1 MSLFNKPKKN
11 IRRRI
16 ADNEDGDEN
25 DVKMEVEDEHN
36 IKQVQENIANIK
48 EKKNRKKQ
56 TVLSFEEEL
65 NEADDG
71 EIFQVKKSTQSK
83 KLMKIL
89 DRERKKKKE
98 VKIEDEKMDVVETEK
113 RIIDEASDLVLVVKN
128 TEMPANTILNGR
140 EAEMA
145 DYSSAEE
152 DETKHKFTPQ
162 DHVKLLLESKP
173 KATLISLYTISQP
186 QSQFSLDLCKVFIDM
201 RSSIFKRNKSLVNSL
216 DVVDDVVKKTQAVPD
231 VAGRTVRE
239 KCQQVL
245 ADDQDFQHLKY
256 IGMILKEV
264 VLSPMQQRFTQQEN
278 GDNLRGKWAETS
290 FLSDKSRL
298 VREDDHDGSDEEE
311 RVNMEVNMD
320 ARTREER
327 REAFMAAQN
336 KAAGEDSDKGEED
349 DWESQQIRKG
359 VTGAQCSMYQQYMGI
374 PAMPPMI
381 LMPQPEPL
389 HTIHEVPTL
398 GMHCFGADDSKL
410 STPQSIVNK
419 LKERLVSLKEVH
431 HRHTQD
437 RDRVADDLVTLSAER
452 EDLESEGPALVQRFR
467 FYQELRGYVTDLV
480 ECLDEK
486 VAVIHALEQRMLALL
501 KKRSDDLMERRRQD
515 VRDQSE
521 ELSPLSSQ
529 YLYNRFNRSGA
540 TPSQRRNR
548 EEEESRIRRAAER
561 EGRRTRR
568 RRARE
573 GKYTPTRH
581 VEGMSSD
588 DEMTELEAVAFRTQ
602 KDLIE
607 SDARLVFED
616 VVEEF
621 CSVRSIVK
629 RFESWRFTDSDAYKE
644 AYVSLCLP
652 KVLGPIIRLKLI
664 TWSPLQESVEFERH
678 KWYDT
683 LLLYGL
689 KESENEELLR
699 QDPDLRLVPTIVEK
713 VILPK
718 LTQLVEAQWDPLSTS
733 QSLRLVG
740 LTNRLIQE
748 YPTMLPTSKYLE
760 KFLSSVIAKM
770 KSCVENDVFIPIYP
784 KLVMESKGGGINVF
798 FQHQFG
804 SALKLLRN
812 LLSWQGLVSDR
823 VLQDVAL
830 GSVLN
835 RYLLAALRTCEP
847 TDAANKCTMIVSTF
861 PRGWLQQ
868 ECSVPHLSMFVNQI
882 KIIAQCLDVSTV
894 LGR

>member
-36 IKQVQENIANIK
+36 IKQVQENIASIK
-48 EKKNRKKQ
+48 EKKSRKKQ

-98 VKIEDEKMDVVETEK
+98 IKIEDEKMDVVETEK
-113 RIIDEASDLVLVVKN
+113 RIIDEASDLVLANALVVLSSTAEDGEIEVQISLVVKN
-128 TEMPANTILNGR
+128 TEMSANTILNGR

-152 DETKHKFTPQ
+152 DEMKHKFTPQ
-162 DHVKLLLESKP
+162 DHVKLLLESGLIP
-173 KATLISLYTISQP
+173 DAATIHAARKRRQLAREMGGN
-186 QSQFSLDLCKVFIDM
+186 FIP
-201 RSSIFKRNKSLVNSL
+201 V
-216 DVVDDVVKKTQAVPD
+216 
-231 VAGRTVRE
+231 
-239 KCQQVL
+239 
-245 ADDQDFQHLKY
+245 
-256 IGMILKEV
+256 
-264 VLSPMQQRFTQQEN
+264 
-278 GDNLRGKWAETS
+278 ETS
-290 FLSDKSRL
+290 KKSDKSRL

-359 VTGAQCSMYQQYMGI
+359 VTGAQCCMYQQYMGI

-389 HTIHEVPTL
+389 HMIHEVPTL
-398 GMHCFGADDSKL
+398 SMHCFGADDSKL

-431 HRHTQD
+431 RRHTQD

-521 ELSPLSSQ
+521 ELSPLS
-529 YLYNRFNRSGA
+529 RSGS

-748 YPTMLPTSKYLE
+748 YPTMLPSSKYLE
-760 KFLSSVIAKM
+760 KFLNSVIAKM

-784 KLVMESKGGGINVF
+784 KL
-798 FQHQFG
+798 
-804 SALKLLRN
+804 
-812 LLSWQGLVSDR
+812 
-823 VLQDVAL
+823 
-830 GSVLN
+830 
-835 RYLLAALRTCEP
+835 
-847 TDAANKCTMIVSTF
+847 
-861 PRGWLQQ
+861 
-868 ECSVPHLSMFVNQI
+868 
-882 KIIAQCLDVSTV
+882 
-894 LGR
+894 

>member
-1 MSLFNKPKKN
+1 MYKIQAIRYEGEGGGWLVRGRIEAGWDQHDHDRAKLPLAQDGYRKLYGLKEVRVQDGDWKLCRSRLGLETGRRGEERLEGIVREGDEGCEESTGWRLESRLKGRGGCKGQNDKYRDIRLQMTLIKSNGDKIKGKFKEGDSILDVVVNNSIDLDGYGACEGTLTCSTCHVILKQEDYDKLPEKPTDEELDMLDLAYDLTET
-11 IRRRI
+11 RI

-36 IKQVQENIANIK
+36 IKQVQENIASIK
-48 EKKNRKKQ
+48 EKKSRKKQ

-98 VKIEDEKMDVVETEK
+98 IKIEDEKMDVVETEK

-128 TEMPANTILNGR
+128 TEMSANTILNGR

-152 DETKHKFTPQ
+152 DEMKHKFTPQ
-162 DHVKLLLESKP
+162 DHVKLLLESGLIP
-173 KATLISLYTISQP
+173 DAATIHAARKRRQLAREMGGN
-186 QSQFSLDLCKVFIDM
+186 FIP
-201 RSSIFKRNKSLVNSL
+201 V
-216 DVVDDVVKKTQAVPD
+216 
-231 VAGRTVRE
+231 
-239 KCQQVL
+239 
-245 ADDQDFQHLKY
+245 
-256 IGMILKEV
+256 
-264 VLSPMQQRFTQQEN
+264 
-278 GDNLRGKWAETS
+278 ETS
-290 FLSDKSRL
+290 KKSDKSRL

-359 VTGAQCSMYQQYMGI
+359 VTGAQYMGI

-389 HTIHEVPTL
+389 HMIHEVPTL
-398 GMHCFGADDSKL
+398 SMHCFGADDSKL

-529 YLYNRFNRSGA
+529 YLYNRFNRSGS

-748 YPTMLPTSKYLE
+748 YPTMLPSSKYLE
-760 KFLSSVIAKM
+760 KFLNSVIAKM

-784 KLVMESKGGGINVF
+784 KL
-798 FQHQFG
+798 
-804 SALKLLRN
+804 
-812 LLSWQGLVSDR
+812 
-823 VLQDVAL
+823 
-830 GSVLN
+830 
-835 RYLLAALRTCEP
+835 
-847 TDAANKCTMIVSTF
+847 
-861 PRGWLQQ
+861 
-868 ECSVPHLSMFVNQI
+868 
-882 KIIAQCLDVSTV
+882 
-894 LGR
+894 